1 MRLVVSTAFV
11 TGGSGFVGRALIG
24 ELRARGEHVRALA
37 RSEAA
42 KRAVKEAGADPVAG
56 DLDDTDALREGM
68 TGCDV
73 VYHSA
78 AYVKQWGPREDFF
91 RVNVAG
97 TSNVLEQARAA
108 GAKTFV
114 HVSTEAVLAGERP
127 IILADETR
135 PHAAHPAG
143 LYPLTKGI
151 AEERVVL
158 ANSPDFR
165 AVIIR
170 PRLIWGKGDTSVLPQ
185 IAEAVRAGRFSW
197 IDGGRYLTSTCHV
210 DNVCEGALLAAQRG
224 RGGEAYFLTDGEPVE
239 MRGFLTALL
248 RTQGLEPGSSSIPGW
263 LARALARGLEAV
275 WEPLGIPGEPPVT
288 YASVKLIGE
297 EVTVN
302 DAKARRE
309 LGYIGATT
317 REQGLR
323 EMEGPA
329 DVERA

>member
-56 DLDDTDALREGM
+56 DLDDTSALREGM

-108 GAKTFV
+108 GAKAFV

-127 IILADETR
+127 IIKADETSPR
-135 PHAAHPAG
+135 AEHPAG
-143 LYPLTKGI
+143 LYPLTKGL
-151 AEERVVL
+151 AEEVVIA
-158 ANSPDFR
+158 ANSPALR
-165 AVIIR
+165 TVIVR
-170 PRLIWGKGDTSVLPQ
+170 PRFIWGKGDTTLLPLLVDSVNKG
-185 IAEAVRAGRFSW
+185 VFRW
-197 IDGGRYLTSTCHV
+197 MNGGRYLTSTCHV
-210 DNVCEGALLAAQRG
+210 RNVCEGLMLAAERG
-224 RGGEAYFLTDGEPVE
+224 RGGNIYFVTDGPPI
-239 MRGFLTALL
+239 MFRQFLTALL
-248 RTQGLEPGSSSIPGW
+248 ETQGVKAPDSSVPSWVARG
-263 LARALARGLEAV
+263 LARALEAV
-275 WEPLGIPGEPPVT
+275 WEPLGISGEPPLT
-288 YASVKLIGE
+288 YTAAKLIGE

-302 DAKARRE
+302 DAKARHE
-309 LGYIGATT
+309 LGYTGRVT
-317 REQGLR
+317 REEGLR
-323 EMEGPA
+323 ELA
-329 DVERA
+329 QR